1 VVVVEQQDLL
11 DLLVLQERQALMEQQ
26 DLQDHKETQ

>member
-1 VVVVEQQDLL
+1 VAVVEQQDLL